1 MATKFCDI
9 PIGTVFRLDGEDLLS
24 RLTNARELGPFRKV
38 AADGAAHT
46 ADRRE
51 AKWYLPPEAAVV
63 QMEQQDKGT
72 DPLGSF
78 ATASPDPPGA
88 T

>member
-9 PIGTVFRLDGEDLLS
+9 PIGTLFRLNGADLLT
-24 RLTNARELGPFRKV
+24 RLTDARVLGPFRKV

-51 AKWYLPPEAAVV
+51 AKWYVPPAATVV
-63 QMEQQDKGT
+63 QIEPQDKGT
-72 DPLGSF
+72 DP
-78 ATASPDPPGA
+78 
-88 T
+88 